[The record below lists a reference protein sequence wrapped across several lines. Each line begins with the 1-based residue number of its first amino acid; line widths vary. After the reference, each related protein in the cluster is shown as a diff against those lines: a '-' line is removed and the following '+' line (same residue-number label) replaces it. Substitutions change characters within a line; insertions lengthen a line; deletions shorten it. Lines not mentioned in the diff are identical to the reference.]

1 MEGLHSA
8 IAQCQKARPHIS
20 LIALL
25 PLSLQIHGQ
34 LCRDNGLDVVGLGQC
49 LHLHIIVHHYQHILK
64 VSPRKGTDFHLG
76 NGAGF
81 QITSQ
86 QCLEDDADSGF
97 AFASFSGQQ
106 EHFLSLGARNQAI
119 AEELLKRQNIFLL
132 QKLRKKGFPLHRFP
146 GIGIVA
152 HGETVS
158 AKRLF
163 F

>member
-1 MEGLHSA
+1 MESLHSA
-8 IAQCQKARPHIS
+8 IAKCQKAYPHIR

-25 PLSLQIHGQ
+25 PFLLQIHGQ
-34 LCRDNGLDVVGLGQC
+34 LRRDNGLDIIGLGQC
-49 LHLHIIVHHYQHILK
+49 LHLHIIVQHYQHILQI
-64 VSPRKGTDFHLG
+64 SPGKGADFHLG
-76 NGAGF
+76 NGTGF
-81 QITSQ
+81 QITAQ
-86 QCLEDDADSGF
+86 QCLKDNAYSGF
-97 AFASFSGQQ
+97 AFAALSGQQ
-106 EHFLSLGARNQAI
+106 EHFLSFGAGNQAI

-163 F
+163 S

>member
-1 MEGLHSA
+1 MESLHSA
-8 IAQCQKARPHIS
+8 IAKCQKAYPHIR

-25 PLSLQIHGQ
+25 PFLLQIHGQ
-34 LCRDNGLDVVGLGQC
+34 LRRDNGLDIIGLGQR
-49 LHLHIIVHHYQHILK
+49 LHLHVIVQHHQHILK
-64 VSPRKGTDFHLG
+64 VSSCKGTDFHLG